1 MADAAGTSK
10 PDGEDE
16 QKLALSGANSNIN
29 NANNQNQKLGKLI
42 ARMLQADSEVGAVPN
57 VTASCIARAVAQ
69 FVERLVKETQGAAR
83 GGKRKIDAS
92 HMYVDAYIYICLILT
107 PRPCDGL
114 ASRHRARRTLPGQH
128 IPLGGGGHRRRRAGR
143 ERASRMRTRAA
154 H

>member
-1 MADAAGTSK
+1 MYII
-10 PDGEDE
+10 DE
-16 QKLALSGANSNIN
+16 AFILKHEKQHI
-29 NANNQNQKLGKLI
+29 
-42 ARMLQADSEVGAVPN
+42 QADSEVGAVPN

-92 HMYVDAYIYICLILT
+92 HMYVDAYINNCLILT

-128 IPLGGGGHRRRRAGR
+128 IPPGMCGVGGAQVTTLRP
-143 ERASRMRTRAA
+143 
-154 H
+154 